1 MADWLVW
8 NQDCQLK
15 NSLSDEGQDCVEEV
29 KDVRNAGLHLLQGFD
44 ELEEK
49 NQFQGVHDSLRRG
62 RLLVQGFHGSPVI
75 PVMTDSDGNEAMN
88 DDEVVGAFWIRGERG
103 RLLGGCSN
111 FEARE
116 AAAEVIFRDS
126 TFTKVES

>member
-1 MADWLVW
+1 M
-8 NQDCQLK
+8 
-15 NSLSDEGQDCVEEV
+15 
-29 KDVRNAGLHLLQGFD
+29 
-44 ELEEK
+44 
-49 NQFQGVHDSLRRG
+49 
-62 RLLVQGFHGSPVI
+62 I

-116 AAAEVIFRDS
+116 AAAAEVIFRDS